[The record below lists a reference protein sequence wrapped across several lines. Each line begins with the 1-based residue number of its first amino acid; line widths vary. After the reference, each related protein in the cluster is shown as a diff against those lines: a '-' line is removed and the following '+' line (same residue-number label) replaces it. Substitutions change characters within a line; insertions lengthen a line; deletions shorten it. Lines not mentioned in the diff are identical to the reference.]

1 MRRQTYPTSIYSLV
15 LSFFLVWTFPPFFYL
30 IFFMSDLQRPVGPH
44 QCLLLFNCRW
54 FLCFIRRLHHS
65 EGLTLNFYG
74 DVIFL
79 YPLLPTFLFPPI
91 QVSLPHFLLT
101 SPSFPKLSIFPID
114 LNVSFNFF
122 YIFFFSNSGLLPRVW
137 IQTWKILLKHT
148 IGYCT
153 TSIFF
158 LELTNDTA
166 RCVFFIQ
173 ILRVSITPVLQSW
186 TLKVNNVQRFAYFLV
201 V

>member
-122 YIFFFSNSGLLPRVW
+122 FISFFFQFRSLTSSLNPDVEDFIKTYNWLLYYLYFFFGINKW
-137 IQTWKILLKHT
+137 
-148 IGYCT
+148 YC
-153 TSIFF
+153 
-158 LELTNDTA
+158 
-166 RCVFFIQ
+166 
-173 ILRVSITPVLQSW
+173 
-186 TLKVNNVQRFAYFLV
+186 
-201 V
+201 